1 VRTAAQQS
9 RAKKKKAEDGSASLR
24 ALHYRLEEANRLGYS
39 AQFTSKTHLHRNIFY
54 FL

>member
-9 RAKKKKAEDGSASLR
+9 RAKKKAEDGSASLR

-39 AQFTSKTHLHRNIFY
+39 AQFTSKTHIHRNIFY